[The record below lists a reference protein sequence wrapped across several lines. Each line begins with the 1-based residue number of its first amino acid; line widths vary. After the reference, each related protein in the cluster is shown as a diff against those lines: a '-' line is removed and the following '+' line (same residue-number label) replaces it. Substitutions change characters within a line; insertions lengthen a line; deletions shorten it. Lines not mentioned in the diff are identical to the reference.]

1 MRLTRAEIDLRAL
14 RYNLEGVRAQV
25 GPDVRIMGIVKANAY
40 GHGIVEVSSALVR
53 FGIDY
58 LGVGFVEEGIA
69 LRNAGISCPVLVL
82 GGVLGKQISRFLEHR
97 LDITVSSLE
106 IARQISAEVTRA
118 GGASP
123 AEVHL
128 KIDTGMERIG
138 VHSDNAA
145 RFIDEVA
152 RLGGIRIKGLYS
164 HLATADER
172 DKSFAFEQ
180 LRRFD
185 AVVSAAARA
194 GHRIPYIHIANS
206 GAVLDMPQSY
216 YNMVRPG
223 IMLYG
228 LYPSGECGRGVPLRP
243 VLSLRSNVV
252 FIKEVPPG
260 TAVSYGRRHV
270 TGRLTKIATI
280 PVGYGDGYPRRL
292 SNAGEVIIRGKKYPI
307 VGTIC
312 MDQLMVDL
320 GPEAPIHVGDD
331 VTLLGREGGTE
342 IPAWEI
348 SAAAETIP
356 YEILTGIAARVP
368 RIAHTPEGK
377 V

>member
-14 RYNLEGVRAQV
+14 RFNYEGIRAHV

-40 GHGIVEVSSALVR
+40 GHGLVEVSSALVR

-69 LRNAGISCPVLVL
+69 LRKAGIACPILVL
-82 GGVLGKQISRFLEHR
+82 GGVLGSQITRFLEHR
-97 LDITVSSLE
+97 LEITVSSLE

-118 GGASP
+118 GGTAP

-138 VHSDNAA
+138 VHSDNAP
-145 RFIDEVA
+145 RFIDEVG
-152 RLGGIRIKGLYS
+152 RLGGVRIKGLYS
-164 HLATADER
+164 HLATSDEKN
-172 DKSFAFEQ
+172 KSFAFEQ

-185 AVVSAAARA
+185 AVVTAAERA

-206 GAVLDMPQSY
+206 GAVIDLPQSFY
-216 YNMVRPG
+216 TLVRPG
-223 IMLYG
+223 IALYG
-228 LYPSGECGRGVPLRP
+228 VYPSTECGRGIPLRP

-252 FIKEVPPG
+252 FIKEVPAG
-260 TAVSYGRRHV
+260 TAISYGRRHV
-270 TGRLTKIATI
+270 TARATRIATV

-292 SNAGEVIIRGKKYPI
+292 GNSGGVLIRGKRHPI

-312 MDQLMVDL
+312 MDQLMVDV
-320 GPEAPIHVGDD
+320 GPEGDIHVGDD
-331 VTLLGREGGTE
+331 VTLIGRDGASEVTS
-342 IPAWEI
+342 WDL
-348 SAAAETIP
+348 SAQAGTIP

-368 RIAHTPEGK
+368 RIAHTPEGNG
-377 V
+377 